1 MIQLDD
7 DSIITL
13 TDDEGNEVD
22 FLLLDVV
29 EYDEKDFL
37 VLLPMEDEEEDADAE
52 EDVLILQ
59 AVRNGE
65 EETYVGIEDENVL
78 NAVFGLFTAQLEAAA
93 EAAGLSDDEED
104 NEEADEE

>member
-22 FLLLDVV
+22 FLLLDMV
-29 EYDEKDFL
+29 EYDEKDYL
-37 VLLPMEDEEEDADAE
+37 VLLPLEDEEDE
-52 EDVLILQ
+52 EDNVLILQ

-65 EETYVGIEDENVL
+65 EESYVGIEDENVM
-78 NAVFGLFTAQLEAAA
+78 NAVFDLFTAQLEADA
-93 EAAGLSDDEED
+93 EAAGLEDEDEST
-104 NEEADEE
+104 EEE

>member
-29 EYDEKDFL
+29 EYNGGDFL
-37 VLLPMEDEEEDADAE
+37 VLLSLEEEADDEEDN
-52 EDVLILQ
+52 VLILK
-59 AVRNGE
+59 AEKDAEGN
-65 EETYVGIEDENVL
+65 ETFASIDDENVV
-78 NAVFGLFTAQLEAAA
+78 NAVFELFTEQLEAAA
-93 EAAGLSDDEED
+93 EAEGIDDEDDEPT
-104 NEEADEE
+104 EAE

>member
-1 MIQLDD
+1 MIQLDE

-29 EYDEKDFL
+29 EYAEKDFI
-37 VLLPMEDEEEDADAE
+37 VLLPLEDEEDE
-52 EDVLILQ
+52 EDNVLILQ

-65 EETYVGIEDENVL
+65 EETFVGVEDEAVL
-78 NAVFGLFTAQLEAAA
+78 NAVFDLFTAQLEADA
-93 EAAGLSDDEED
+93 EAAGLSDEED
-104 NEEADEE
+104 TEAE

>member
-29 EYDEKDFL
+29 EYDEKDYL
-37 VLLPMEDEEEDADAE
+37 VLLPLEDEEDE
-52 EDVLILQ
+52 EDNVLILQ

-65 EETYVGIEDENVL
+65 EESYVGIEDENVM
-78 NAVFGLFTAQLEAAA
+78 NAVFDLFTAQLEADA
-93 EAAGLSDDEED
+93 EAAGLEDEDESA
-104 NEEADEE
+104 EEE

>member
-1 MIQLDD
+1 MIQLDE

-29 EYDEKDFL
+29 EYAEKDFL
-37 VLLPMEDEEEDADAE
+37 VLLPLEDEEDE
-52 EDVLILQ
+52 EDNVLILQ

-65 EETYVGIEDENVL
+65 EETYVGVEDEAVL
-78 NAVFGLFTAQLEAAA
+78 NAVFSLFTAQLEADA

-104 NEEADEE
+104 TEAE

>member
-13 TDDEGNEVD
+13 TDDDGNEVD

-29 EYDEKDFL
+29 EYDEKDYL
-37 VLLPMEDEEEDADAE
+37 VLLPLEDEEDE
-52 EDVLILQ
+52 EDNVLILQ

-78 NAVFGLFTAQLEAAA
+78 NAVFDLFTAQLEADA
-93 EAAGLSDDEED
+93 EAAGLDDDDEPT
-104 NEEADEE
+104 EEE

>member
-13 TDDEGNEVD
+13 TDDDGNEVD

-29 EYDEKDFL
+29 EYDEKDYL
-37 VLLPMEDEEEDADAE
+37 VLLPLEDEENE
-52 EDVLILQ
+52 EDNVLILQ

-78 NAVFGLFTAQLEAAA
+78 NAVFALFTAQLEADA
-93 EAAGLSDDEED
+93 EAAGLDDEDEST
-104 NEEADEE
+104 EEE

>member
-13 TDDEGNEVD
+13 TDDQGIEVD

-37 VLLPMEDEEEDADAE
+37 VLLPLEDEADEEDN
-52 EDVLILQ
+52 VLILQ
-59 AVRNGE
+59 AVRNGDE
-65 EETYVGIEDENVL
+65 ESYIGVEDETVL
-78 NAVFGLFTAQLEAAA
+78 NAVFNLFTQQLEADA
-93 EAAGLSDDEED
+93 EAAGLTDDDDEEAP
-104 NEEADEE
+104 EAE

>member
-29 EYDEKDFL
+29 EYNGGDFL
-37 VLLPMEDEEEDADAE
+37 VLLPLEEEADDEEDN
-52 EDVLILQ
+52 VLILK
-59 AVRNGE
+59 AEKDAEGN
-65 EETYVGIEDENVL
+65 ETFASIDDENVV
-78 NAVFGLFTAQLEAAA
+78 NAVFELFTEQLEAAA
-93 EAAGLSDDEED
+93 EAEGIDDEDDEPT
-104 NEEADEE
+104 EAE

>member
-13 TDDEGNEVD
+13 TDDEGTEVD

-29 EYDEKDFL
+29 EYDEKDYL
-37 VLLPMEDEEEDADAE
+37 VLLPLEDEEDE
-52 EDVLILQ
+52 EDNVLILQ

-65 EETYVGIEDENVL
+65 EESFVSVDNDDVL
-78 NAVFGLFTAQLEAAA
+78 NAVFSRFTAQLEADA
-93 EAAGLSDDEED
+93 EAAGLSDDEEAP
-104 NEEADEE
+104 EAE

>member
-13 TDDEGNEVD
+13 TDDDGNEVD

-29 EYDEKDFL
+29 EYAEKDFI
-37 VLLPMEDEEEDADAE
+37 VLLPLEDEEDE
-52 EDVLILQ
+52 EDNVLILQ

-65 EETYVGIEDENVL
+65 EETFVGVEDEAVL
-78 NAVFGLFTAQLEAAA
+78 NAVFDLFTAQLEADA
-93 EAAGLSDDEED
+93 EAAGLSDEED
-104 NEEADEE
+104 TEAE

>member
-13 TDDEGNEVD
+13 TDDDGNEVD

-29 EYDEKDFL
+29 EYDEKDYL
-37 VLLPMEDEEEDADAE
+37 VLLPLEDEEDE
-52 EDVLILQ
+52 EDNVLILQ

-65 EETYVGIEDENVL
+65 EETYIGIEDENVL
-78 NAVFGLFTAQLEAAA
+78 NAVFDLFTAQLEADA
-93 EAAGLSDDEED
+93 EAAGLEDEDDED
-104 NEEADEE
+104 

>member
-29 EYDEKDFL
+29 EYDEKDYL
-37 VLLPMEDEEEDADAE
+37 VLLPLEDEEDE
-52 EDVLILQ
+52 EDNVLILQ
-59 AVRNGE
+59 AVRTGE
-65 EETYVGIEDENVL
+65 EESYVGIEDENVM
-78 NAVFGLFTAQLEAAA
+78 NAVFDLFTAQLEADA
-93 EAAGLSDDEED
+93 EAAGLEDEDEST
-104 NEEADEE
+104 EEE